1 MRRSMKAWHPKK
13 MNEKELDKFRRRV
26 GLLQQMYPVMSQGQR
41 ELLDMIGSTALDIIL
56 INNNT
61 K

>member
-1 MRRSMKAWHPKK
+1 

-26 GLLQQMYPVMSQGQR
+26 GLLQQMYPVLSQGQR